1 MLAALVKACA
11 VVGVNV
17 GDMCTEA
24 CNIFPLCLPEFKALQ
39 EIIELIAG

>member
-1 MLAALVKACA
+1 MLAAFVKALG

-17 GDMCTEA
+17 GDMLTEVA
-24 CNIFPLCLPEFKALQ
+24 NLVICLPVCGALQ